1 MTAREI
7 DDLAARFQS
16 QAISRAE
23 WTHLAHL
30 TVGAWHVYHFGTD
43 AALERLRDGI
53 RSLNER
59 NGVLNSPRSGYHETI
74 TRAYVVLL
82 AEYLSA
88 FCETV
93 TMHERIAALAADAV
107 AERDVLL
114 RYYSKPLLMSPRA
127 RGEWVEPDLQPLSLR
142 QARERP

>member
-7 DDLAARFQS
+7 DDLAGRFQS

-30 TVGAWHVYHFGTD
+30 TVGAWHVHHFGAE

-53 RSLNER
+53 RRLNER
-59 NGVLNSPRSGYHETI
+59 NGVVNSPRSGYHETI

-82 AEYLSA
+82 AEYLGA
-88 FCETV
+88 FPDTV
-93 TMHERIAALAADAV
+93 PVHERIGAIAGDGLAAKDL
-107 AERDVLL
+107 LL
-114 RYYSKPLLMSPRA
+114 RHYSKHRLMSSHARA
-127 RGEWVEPDLQPLSLR
+127 EWVEPDLQPLSRR
-142 QARERP
+142 QPPEQP